1 MAETAVKRA
10 PGRGRFITFEGG
22 EGSGK
27 STQIKTL
34 AQRLNAA
41 KLRAIVTREPGGSP
55 GAEIIRHLVL
65 SGMGKL
71 LGAEAE
77 TLLFAAARDNHV
89 RTVIGPALN
98 QGIWVLCD
106 RFSDSTRAYQG
117 RLGNV
122 APEVLNAMERVTIG
136 DLKPDLTIIL
146 DVPVEVGL
154 QRAAARRGIGAPD
167 RFEAEDVR
175 FHQQL
180 RDAYRQIAAAEP
192 QRCVLI
198 DADVDAAI
206 VAAAIWSAVRDRLLA
221 VDVGSAV
228 NSA

>member
-1 MAETAVKRA
+1 
-10 PGRGRFITFEGG
+10 
-22 EGSGK
+22 
-27 STQIKTL
+27 
-34 AQRLNAA
+34 
-41 KLRAIVTREPGGSP
+41 
-55 GAEIIRHLVL
+55 
-65 SGMGKL
+65 
-71 LGAEAE
+71 
-77 TLLFAAARDNHV
+77 
-89 RTVIGPALN
+89 
-98 QGIWVLCD
+98 
-106 RFSDSTRAYQG
+106 
-117 RLGNV
+117 
-122 APEVLNAMERVTIG
+122 MERVTIG